1 MGCMG
6 LMYVYTLKVMPAY
19 FLEEIRS
26 IDTCE
31 SVKKASGEQSLP
43 QLLTNNRHFEV
54 DINP

>member
-1 MGCMG
+1 MG

-19 FLEEIRS
+19 FLEETRS
-26 IDTCE
+26 IDICE